1 MQQPMGIWLEADF
14 SAALNHMG
22 FTPDEQGAII
32 EYTGCRKLAM
42 LGLLPE
48 DDLIHM
54 CKAFHAWPNAP
65 IALSVLQEKLL
76 LGLHFWVTNRQW
88 LQIAV
93 DATEVTPSLAYTQA
107 NIKSHMI

>member
-1 MQQPMGIWLEADF
+1 LEADF

-54 CKAFHAWPNAP
+54 CKAFHA
-65 IALSVLQEKLL
+65 
-76 LGLHFWVTNRQW
+76 
-88 LQIAV
+88 
-93 DATEVTPSLAYTQA
+93 
-107 NIKSHMI
+107 